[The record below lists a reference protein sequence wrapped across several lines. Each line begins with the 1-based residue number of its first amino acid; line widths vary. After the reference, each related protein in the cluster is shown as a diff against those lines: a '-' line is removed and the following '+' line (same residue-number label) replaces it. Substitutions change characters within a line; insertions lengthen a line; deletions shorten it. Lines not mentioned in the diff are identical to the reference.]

1 MSQRPALDDMLGPAQ
16 GSLGAMHR
24 AQVRRDPWP
33 DFAAFERERYPAALR
48 RAAAVQWAGRARA
61 EYGSVHQFSQV
72 THALASARVALPL
85 LGGLSRLITD
95 EVRHAELCAAMALA
109 CDPKASEHTRR
120 FPPPTTPW
128 QDPPPGDER
137 EPLLAWA
144 AGALLVACCLGE
156 TLSRPM
162 LEAIALQA
170 SDPLAEA
177 VARQILRDEH
187 LHATFGWEA
196 LEALLPELSGA
207 SRARLQAQL
216 TQALGSFERST
227 ACGIPVEDLVGR
239 EINVGPGEEDQ
250 PNLGTLSDEHYAAI
264 FFATIEH
271 EILPGLAELG
281 FDAQAAWAARP
292 R

>member
-1 MSQRPALDDMLGPAQ
+1 MSAVRSLDDMLGAAE

-33 DFAAFERERYPAALR
+33 DFAAFERERYPLELR

-72 THALASARVALPL
+72 THALACGRVALPL

-95 EVRHAELCAAMALA
+95 EVRHAEICAAMALA
-109 CDPKASEHTRR
+109 CDPEASEHTRR
-120 FPPPTTPW
+120 FPPPRTAWPR
-128 QDPPPGDER
+128 PPQGDER

-144 AGALLVACCLGE
+144 AGAILIACCLGE

-170 SDPLAEA
+170 TDPLAEG

-196 LEALLPELSGA
+196 LEALLPELGA
-207 SRARLQAQL
+207 SSREQLQEQL
-216 TQALGSFERST
+216 TRALGAFERTT

-239 EINVGPGEEDQ
+239 EVAVGAGEE

-264 FFATIEH
+264 FFATIEQ
-271 EILPGLAELG
+271 EILPRFAELG
-281 FDAQAAWAARP
+281 FDARAAWAARP

>member
-1 MSQRPALDDMLGPAQ
+1 MRL
-16 GSLGAMHR
+16 SLILTHQCDLACS
-24 AQVRRDPWP
+24 
-33 DFAAFERERYPAALR
+33 YCY
-48 RAAAVQWAGRARA
+48 AG
-61 EYGSVHQFSQV
+61 EK
-72 THALASARVALPL
+72 SARDMPLEVGEQALERAFATLAPDEAL
-85 LGGLSRLITD
+85 HLGFFG
-95 EVRHAELCAAMALA
+95 
-109 CDPKASEHTRR
+109 
-120 FPPPTTPW
+120 
-128 QDPPPGDER
+128 G